1 RLPAA
6 RARPPS
12 PRGASGGRD
21 RGASAAPRCSASSG
35 PKDRVRTS
43 ADRTRPSGDVVAK
56 GEGSRRARPAKGP
69 RGAGRRRARQSE
81 NSEISA
87 NEEKT
92 PRRLGP
98 RAQAKNPPRPRIED
112 SYKGIVTRIRRFQPL
127 SRRPRRRHAQARGA
141 GASESPRP
149 RRGRALEWVSLFP
162 LPFQA
167 PREARSESL
176 REKHRGDTDF
186 LERKKTRRRRTMHR
200 PRRRLET
207 RRTAPSPSLL
217 PLEKVAGPDPR
228 RAASRRAAFSPPG
241 LPASRAPLPSA
252 LIRASDRGSRA
263 AARAGPSRRS
273 RRSRGSPR
281 LSSAARRSPTSPAD
295 RDAAGFA
302 GGSSA
307 PTRPGAARGDSPR
320 EGPRAAGVHRGRAPS
335 SARNDARG
343 ALPASRT

>member
-112 SYKGIVTRIRRFQPL
+112 SYKGIVTRIRRFRPL

-167 PREARSESL
+167 PRAARSESL
-176 REKHRGDTDF
+176 RE
-186 LERKKTRRRRTMHR
+186 LQTRR
-200 PRRRLET
+200 P
-207 RRTAPSPSLL
+207 APPPSLL
-217 PLEKVAGPDPR
+217 LLEKVAGPAPR

-241 LPASRAPLPSA
+241 LPASRAPLPS
-252 LIRASDRGSRA
+252 
-263 AARAGPSRRS
+263 
-273 RRSRGSPR
+273 
-281 LSSAARRSPTSPAD
+281 
-295 RDAAGFA
+295 
-302 GGSSA
+302 
-307 PTRPGAARGDSPR
+307 
-320 EGPRAAGVHRGRAPS
+320 
-335 SARNDARG
+335 
-343 ALPASRT
+343 